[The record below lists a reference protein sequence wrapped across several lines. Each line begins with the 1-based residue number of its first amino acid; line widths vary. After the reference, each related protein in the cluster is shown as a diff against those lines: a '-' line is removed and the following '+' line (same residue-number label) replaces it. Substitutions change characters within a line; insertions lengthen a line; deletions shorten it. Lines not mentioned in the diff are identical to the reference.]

1 MTSKAEPQLFRAQSQ
16 AGKLLEALG
25 IEDPRDVE
33 LEDIAMHL
41 GINVAEGSLKGAEA
55 RLLRWGNKGII
66 RVRSDIREPGRRRFA
81 IGHEIGHWCLHED
94 NSQIETCLSGDLHGY
109 TGSHHEIESNVFAAE
124 LLMPRPL
131 LRKRYGNTERT
142 LDLVS
147 QVASEMNTTFTATA
161 LRLVETSQDPCLVV
175 FSKNDIVQ
183 WWHRSKKAR
192 DIWLERKQRIDH
204 DSTAYAA
211 AMGASPTVR
220 PVPVRPEAWFG
231 HLRDCSRLQVQEQSI
246 LQPAYDTVVTLISYL
261 EKDDEW

>member
-1 MTSKAEPQLFRAQSQ
+1 
-16 AGKLLEALG
+16 
-25 IEDPRDVE
+25 
-33 LEDIAMHL
+33 
-41 GINVAEGSLKGAEA
+41 
-55 RLLRWGNKGII
+55 
-66 RVRSDIREPGRRRFA
+66 
-81 IGHEIGHWCLHED
+81 
-94 NSQIETCLSGDLHGY
+94 
-109 TGSHHEIESNVFAAE
+109 
-124 LLMPRPL
+124 MPRPL